1 MPEKRRSFLK
11 KIGQVSLGASVL
23 GFNNFAIENVEAAAK
38 HITHLTPEQVAQEE
52 GFWYQ
57 VQKAWVQSPH
67 FINLENG
74 YFSPQPTEVMD
85 AQVKNVQMINE
96 MPSFYM
102 RRRQIEEHKGVKQLL
117 ANFAGCTPEEI
128 AITRNTTEAL
138 DTVIAGL
145 DLKKGDEAIMTNQDY
160 GSMLAAFDQQ
170 SRRYGIK
177 NKIINLPLHPKSDQE
192 ILDLYEQQMT
202 KRTKVILVT
211 HLINISGHIL
221 PAKKLADLAHS
232 RGIEVIVDA
241 AHSFAQLNFKI
252 PDLNADYLGTS
263 LHKWLCTPLGLGML
277 YIKKDKIKNVW
288 PLFGDSTYKPDD
300 IRKLEHIGTRPC
312 SAVLTIAN
320 AIRFHQSIGSKRKEA
335 RLRYLKNYW
344 VNRVKDLP
352 KVKINTPFEDNR
364 SCAIANIAIKGMTP
378 NELAEYFYK
387 KHRIFTVAINNIA
400 VKGVRVTPHLYT
412 TTHDLDKFVKAIEQ
426 VGK

>member
-1 MPEKRRSFLK
+1 MLEKRRNFLK
-11 KIGQVSLGASVL
+11 KMGQISLGASVM
-23 GFNNFAIENVEAAAK
+23 GFSPLVIENVEAAAR
-38 HITHLTPEQVAQEE
+38 HIAHLTPEAAAQEE

-74 YFSPQPTEVMD
+74 YFSPQPTEVVEG
-85 AQVKNVQMINE
+85 QIKNVQMVNE

-102 RRRQIEEHKGVKQLL
+102 RRRQNEDHQGIKQLL
-117 ANFAGCTPEEI
+117 ADLAGCSPEEI

-160 GSMLAAFDQQ
+160 GNMLAAFDQQ
-170 SRRYGIK
+170 SRRFGVK
-177 NKIINLPLHPKSDQE
+177 NKIIELPLHPKSDQE

-211 HLINISGHIL
+211 HLINISGQVL

-232 RGIEVIVDA
+232 KGIEVIIDA

-252 PDLNADYLGTS
+252 PELGGDYLGTS
-263 LHKWLCTPLGLGML
+263 LHKWLCTPVGLGMM

-288 PLFGDSTYKPDD
+288 PLFGDKSHKPDD
-300 IRKLEHIGTRPC
+300 IRKFDSIGTRPC

-320 AIRFHQSIGSKRKEA
+320 AIRFHQSIGAKRKEA

-344 VNRVKDLP
+344 VNKVKDLP
-352 KVKINTPFEDNR
+352 KVTINTPFEDAR
-364 SCAIANIAIKGMTP
+364 SCAIANIAVKGKTP

-387 KHRIFTVAINNIA
+387 KHRIFTVAINNVA
-400 VKGVRVTPHLYT
+400 VKGVRITPHLYT
-412 TTHDLDKFVKAIEQ
+412 TTRDLDKFVKAIEEI
-426 VGK
+426 GK